1 MDLVFREYSSPFSL
15 LDEIISNGMLNDWI
29 DRFLKS
35 HKESLQWEVWINK
48 IHEQSWADYL
58 AESEANEDLVN
69 ASWGDREI
77 EATISDNFEMMQNF
91 KPE

>member
-29 DRFLKS
+29 YRFLKS

-58 AESEANEDLVN
+58 AESEVNEDLVN
-69 ASWGDREI
+69 ASWGDTEI
-77 EATISDNFEMMQNF
+77 KATISDNFEMMQNF

>member
-58 AESEANEDLVN
+58 AESEENEDLVN
-69 ASWGDREI
+69 ASWGDTEI
-77 EATISDNFEMMQNF
+77 EATISDNFEMMQSF